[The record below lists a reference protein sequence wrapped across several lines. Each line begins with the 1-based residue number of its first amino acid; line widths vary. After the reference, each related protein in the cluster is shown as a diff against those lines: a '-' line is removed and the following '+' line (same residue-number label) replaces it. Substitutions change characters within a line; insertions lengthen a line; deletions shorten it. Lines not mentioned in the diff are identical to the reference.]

1 MSLSLS
7 LVSTLFNSGF
17 SGSDASSSLLNIL
30 NGSRAGAPAIDQN
43 PINTLRLAEAN
54 TTKDIA
60 LEAKDSTV
68 ARDMA
73 AFRAAVN
80 SAPDLKTLLAN
91 PQARTVLL
99 TANNLGDS
107 VNYPALAQKA
117 LASDPADKKS
127 LVYQLTDTRWLT
139 MAKTYNFFSKG
150 LSVLKSPAVLKDV
163 ANGYAQVL
171 WQNKLDVTTPG
182 ISAALEFRS
191 RASKIT
197 SALQILGDSN
207 LRKVVTTALGL
218 PLQIALQP
226 LDTQERAITSRL
238 DITQFNNPA
247 FVEKFTQRFLLNS
260 VSNAQAALPSAPA
273 GVLSLFA

>member
-7 LVSTLFNSGF
+7 LVSTLYNTGLST
-17 SGSDASSSLLNIL
+17 SDASSSLLGIL
-30 NGSRAGAPAIDQN
+30 NGSAGGNPTLDQN

-54 TTKDIA
+54 TTKNIA
-60 LEAKDSTV
+60 LEAKDPSV
-68 ARDMA
+68 ARDIA

-99 TANNLGDS
+99 TANNLADS
-107 VNYPALAQKA
+107 VNFPALAQKA
-117 LASDPADKKS
+117 LAANPADPKS
-127 LVYQLTDTRWLT
+127 LVNQLTDTRWLT
-139 MAKTYNFFSKG
+139 AAKTYSFFSKG
-150 LSVLKSPAVLKDV
+150 LTVLKSPTILNDV

-171 WQNKLDVTTPG
+171 WQKKLDATTPG
-182 ISAALEFRS
+182 ISAALAFRS
-191 RASKIT
+191 RASTIT

-218 PLQIALQP
+218 PLQLALQP

-238 DITQFNNPA
+238 DITQFKNPA

-260 VSNAQAALPSAPA
+260 VSNAQAAAPA
-273 GVLSLFA
+273 APQGVLSLFA